1 MSLAREQQVMRKLHP
16 DWILAERKSALISN
30 GIWLLA
36 VLVMLSV
43 PSLLDWFRVPV
54 WIWII
59 AILVVVLRMGMNAFV
74 LPYFRYEKFAF
85 NVSDEEVHIH
95 RGWLFISEM
104 IVPMTRVQHVELESG
119 PILRQYGLA
128 SVEIVTA
135 ATTHV
140 IAGLKLDE
148 AEQLKQRIGELARRT
163 DE

>member
-1 MSLAREQQVMRKLHP
+1 MSLAREQLVMRKLHP
-16 DWILAERKSALISN
+16 DWKLAERKSALISN
-30 GIWLLA
+30 GCWLLA
-36 VLVMLSV
+36 VLVIFSL
-43 PSLLDWFRVPV
+43 PSLLDWFHVPV

-59 AILVVVLRMGMNAFV
+59 AILIVLLRMGLNAFV
-74 LPYFRYEKFAF
+74 LPSFRYEKFAF
-85 NVSDEEVHIH
+85 HVSDEEIHIH

-135 ATTHV
+135 ATTHS

>member
-36 VLVMLSV
+36 VLVILSV
-43 PSLLDWFRVPV
+43 PTLLDWFRIPV

-59 AILVVVLRMGMNAFV
+59 AILVVVLRMGLNAFV

-85 NVSDEEVHIH
+85 HVSDEEVHIH